1 MASEE
6 KTRRYLNTFVRTSIF
21 VLFSILLSKVFT
33 YAYKITIAR
42 HFGAEV
48 YGNFSLAIIVT
59 GFFIAFASLG
69 FSDGLV
75 RYISYYLGKKDV
87 SRIKYFV
94 IFSVKIMI
102 ISGLLGG
109 FVLFFS
115 ADYISR
121 YFFHNVEISIY
132 LKTFSLIVPLSLLGS
147 LAIALLRSYEKA
159 KTASFIVGIFHN
171 GVRFLLLVALIFMG
185 LRLNSLLY
193 SYIISYVLVVFVAL
207 YFARKNLRDISHSA
221 DSLSATEKGSLRRDI
236 FSYSW
241 PLIFVGL
248 LFSMFYWIDSLVLGY
263 FADATV
269 VGYYSAAATL
279 AGLFIMA
286 PDLFSQLFLPIVSK
300 ELSRKNGSVIR
311 NITKQ
316 ITKWIYMINIPL
328 FAALFVFPGVVLN
341 LFFGQE
347 FVAAQ
352 IPLRILAVG
361 GLFSSFINTFTA
373 LLSAKKK
380 TKMILYNF
388 GIFSALNLAINLL
401 LIRFGMIGVS
411 IATTLCWIG
420 FYSALFF
427 QIRRQYGF
435 YPLQKATL
443 RMTVASLFLV
453 GILYLSAQQFSAT
466 LMGMIGAMI
475 LFCVGYLGVLFTTRA
490 LDERDWLIVSDLK
503 TKLTRNSGPLTRS
516 SQNE

>member
-21 VLFSILLSKVFT
+21 VLFSILLSKIFT
-33 YAYKITIAR
+33 YAYKIAIAR

-48 YGNFSLAIIVT
+48 YGNFSLAIIIT

-75 RYISYYLGKKDV
+75 RYISYYLGKKDI

-94 IFSVKIMI
+94 VFSIKVMMVT
-102 ISGLLGG
+102 GVLGG
-109 FVLFFS
+109 LALFFS
-115 ADYISR
+115 AEYISLT
-121 YFFHNVEISIY
+121 FFHTIDLSIY
-132 LKTFSLIVPLSLLGS
+132 LKVFSLIVPLSLLGS
-147 LAIALLRSYEKA
+147 MAIAILRSHEKA
-159 KTASFIVGIFHN
+159 KTASFIVSIFHN
-171 GVRFLLLVALIFMG
+171 GVRFLLLVTLIFMG

-193 SYIISYVLVVFVAL
+193 SYIISYVLVVIAAL
-207 YFARKNLRDISHSA
+207 YLARNNLREISRNT
-221 DSLSATEKGSLRRDI
+221 DSLSDAERGVLRKDI

-241 PLIFVGL
+241 PLVFVGL

-263 FADATV
+263 FVDATV

-279 AGLFIMA
+279 AGLFVMA

-300 ELSRKNGSVIR
+300 ELSRKNSQVIR
-311 NITKQ
+311 DITKQ

-328 FAALFVFPGVVLN
+328 FAALFVFPDVVLN

-347 FVAAQ
+347 FEVAQ

-380 TKMILYNF
+380 TKLILYNF
-388 GIFSALNLAINLL
+388 SIFSALNLGLNLA
-401 LIRFGMIGVS
+401 LIRFGMIGVA
-411 IATTLCWIG
+411 IATAICWIG
-420 FYSALFF
+420 FYSVLFF

-435 YPLQKATL
+435 YPLQRATF
-443 RMTVASLFLV
+443 RMTVASLFLI
-453 GILYLSAQQFSAT
+453 GPLYLSAQQISAT
-466 LMGMIGAMI
+466 LGSMMVAMA
-475 LFCVGYLGVLFTTRA
+475 LFCMGYFGLLFATRA
-490 LDERDWLIVSDLK
+490 LDERDWRIISDLK
-503 TKLTRNSGPLTRS
+503 MKLTKDISPFARF